1 MAKHGI
7 DTFISIISRSAP
19 QQFTEQENIW
29 RPAIKQTEECCCM
42 FWPEHFRCGEL
53 LWGDRKDLRFK
64 L

>member
-29 RPAIKQTEECCCM
+29 RPAIKQTEECCA
-42 FWPEHFRCGEL
+42 
-53 LWGDRKDLRFK
+53 
-64 L
+64 